1 MQKRNE
7 IDMEEKREV
16 QNNNI
21 IEVFPDIIETTFDIS
36 DDVTGIND
44 MVQDDLYTA
53 WIKSIADDDTLSS
66 KEKATEWERIAKSY
80 RDDRENCEN
89 Y

>member
-36 DDVTGIND
+36 DDVTGIGALFLCPKPWAN
-44 MVQDDLYTA
+44 T
-53 WIKSIADDDTLSS
+53 
-66 KEKATEWERIAKSY
+66 
-80 RDDRENCEN
+80 RDWRCFI
-89 Y
+89 

>member
-21 IEVFPDIIETTFDIS
+21 IEVFPDIIETEYSGRF
-36 DDVTGIND
+36 
-44 MVQDDLYTA
+44 
-53 WIKSIADDDTLSS
+53 
-66 KEKATEWERIAKSY
+66 
-80 RDDRENCEN
+80 
-89 Y
+89 

>member
-7 IDMEEKREV
+7 INMAEKREV

-44 MVQDDLYTA
+44 MV
-53 WIKSIADDDTLSS
+53 
-66 KEKATEWERIAKSY
+66 
-80 RDDRENCEN
+80 
-89 Y
+89 

>member
-21 IEVFPDIIETTFDIS
+21 IEVFPDCKLFFS
-36 DDVTGIND
+36 CFVFF
-44 MVQDDLYTA
+44 LYFFPY
-53 WIKSIADDDTLSS
+53 IKESIG
-66 KEKATEWERIAKSY
+66 
-80 RDDRENCEN
+80 NCFFSN
-89 Y
+89 AFPSI